1 MKYRIAL
8 DDGTIVAETLEEGVE
23 FYVKDG
29 NTFWIINCM
38 PIHGDLELTFWFLSG
53 HLCPALQK
61 AIVTMKRGEKAKL
74 VVQPQCM
81 SLFLVINKLC

>member
-38 PIHGDLELTFWFLSG
+38 PVHGD
-53 HLCPALQK
+53 
-61 AIVTMKRGEKAKL
+61 
-74 VVQPQCM
+74 
-81 SLFLVINKLC
+81 

>member
-8 DDGTIVAETLEEGVE
+8 DDGTIVAETMEGVE

-38 PIHGDLELTFWFLSG
+38 PVHGD
-53 HLCPALQK
+53 
-61 AIVTMKRGEKAKL
+61 
-74 VVQPQCM
+74 
-81 SLFLVINKLC
+81 